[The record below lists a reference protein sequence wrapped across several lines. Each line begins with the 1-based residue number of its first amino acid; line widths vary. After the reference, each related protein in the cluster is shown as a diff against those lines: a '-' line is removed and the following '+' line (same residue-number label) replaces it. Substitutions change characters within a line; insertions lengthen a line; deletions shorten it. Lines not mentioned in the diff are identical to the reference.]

1 MSAVH
6 GPRATKSLWAVTV
19 AFLLVVGLAELMPA
33 AIYYALSTVIQL
45 VFVAVHAIPR
55 YGWRGILTFFVT
67 SIVISNVLE
76 NLSIKT
82 GFPFGWYH
90 YTDQLGPKLFLVP
103 VIIGPVYAATGY
115 LAWTIGT
122 ILLGDVRR
130 GSGRLATIGTP
141 VVASFAMVLWDL
153 AIDPTQSTIN
163 GNWIWNNSGGYFG
176 VPVVNFLGWSLCVYL
191 FFQVFALYLRR
202 RSPQSTTA
210 PEPTKGYLVAAV
222 LGYGVL
228 AWRFLNVYLVADHKV
243 VTDQLGQTWRTAD
256 IYETSVITMIY
267 GMGFLTILAA
277 LRIAQQPEHQNVAAP
292 LRSHDNVSAAGDP
305 GAPTSGAVPG
315 PPPAAVT
322 AGGQR

>member
-1 MSAVH
+1 MTAVQ
-6 GPRATKSLWAVTV
+6 GPAATKLLWVATT

-33 AIYYALSTVIQL
+33 TVYYALSTVIQL

-55 YGWRGILTFFVT
+55 YGWRGIVTFFVV
-67 SIVISNVLE
+67 SIVISNLLE

-90 YTDQLGPKLFLVP
+90 YTDGLGPKLFLVP
-103 VIIGPVYAATGY
+103 IIIGPVYAATGY

-130 GSGRLATIGTP
+130 GSSWLTTIGTP

-163 GNWIWNNSGGYFG
+163 ENWIWHHSGGYFG
-176 VPVVNFLGWSLCVYL
+176 VPLVNFLGWSLCVYL

-202 RSPQSTTA
+202 RSPQTLSA
-210 PEPTKGYLVAAV
+210 PSPSKGYLVAAV

-228 AWRFLNVYLVADHKV
+228 AWRFVNVYLVAEHKT

-267 GMGFLTILAA
+267 GMGFLTILA
-277 LRIAQQPEHQNVAAP
+277 LLKIAQ
-292 LRSHDNVSAAGDP
+292 RS
-305 GAPTSGAVPG
+305 
-315 PPPAAVT
+315 
-322 AGGQR
+322 RR